1 MISETLV
8 QKISENP
15 ESRKQEI
22 DLEFLHLGTF
32 VRITVKLTGAKI
44 NISLI
49 IFLNCPSKN
58 YKYRTLLFLSELR

>member
-49 IFLNCPSKN
+49 IFS
-58 YKYRTLLFLSELR
+58 

>member
-22 DLEFLHLGTF
+22 DLEFQHLGTF
-32 VRITVKLTGAKI
+32 KRITVKLTGAKI

-49 IFLNCPSKN
+49 FFS
-58 YKYRTLLFLSELR
+58 LLSVKKL